1 MRWIVGIVGG
11 LVALVVIAV
20 VAVVALVNPNDYK
33 GLAIEQA
40 AKAGWELS
48 IDGDMSLAFWP
59 SLAIDLPATRV
70 ASTRAKQ
77 TISVQDAQVSI
88 AVWPL
93 ISAQR
98 VEASTLT
105 LVSPVI
111 EWDLDAALPG
121 AGSSAQ
127 NEASTGTGV
136 AGFAIGGVD
145 IQQGQIR
152 LYQGAELV
160 HDIAL
165 ERLTLGALAPD
176 TWVPIELAMDY
187 QAPGMAPLRQT
198 LTGDIKTDT
207 AFARIDV
214 RDLNSNTA
222 GIAVTGN
229 LAMVASP
236 LALSGRL
243 DVAEFNPTRVLA
255 DLGIALPAMQ
265 NPNALTRASFGL
277 TFDDQK
283 SMYARELMINF
294 DDTALAGEG
303 GLVSLT
309 PLKFNLQLSGDQ
321 LNVDDYLAAS
331 TDATDSGSDT
341 GASGSPLAAIAGID
355 GRIALAMGQLNASGL
370 TLTDVDTVAVIEDR
384 RIDVQRLNA
393 QGYDGTIAAKAVV
406 NGRSAIPSMSA
417 DLNLSSLQIQG
428 LLADLA
434 GYGDLSGIAEITGS
448 FTAEGANADAIMAS
462 LNGTSQG
469 QLVNGAL
476 KGLAIDSLICEGV
489 ATLVGG
495 QSKLAGGDSAFDA
508 MRFDSDIRNGV
519 ATFKTLNVGLAN
531 LQVSGTGSI
540 NLPAQLV
547 DMKLGAN
554 LSGDSAISGCK
565 VPGAL
570 AEATIPVACK
580 GGFSD
585 DPLTLCKLDSSG
597 MSQLLSASAKAK
609 AGARIEEEKAALKT
623 KVEAKKAEL
632 KDDAKAKLE
641 EKLGGALKGLF
652 K

>member
-33 GLAIEQA
+33 GVAIEQA

-105 LVSPVI
+105 LRSPVI

-121 AGSSAQ
+121 AESTAKTDP
-127 NEASTGTGV
+127 STGAGV

-176 TWVPIELAMDY
+176 TWVPIELVMDY

-198 LTGDIKTDT
+198 LTGDIKTDD
-207 AFARIDV
+207 AFARIEV
-214 RDLNSNTA
+214 RDLDSNTG

-236 LALSGRL
+236 LALSGSL
-243 DVAEFNPTRVLA
+243 KVAEFNPTRVLS

-283 SMYARELMINF
+283 SVYARELTINF

-321 LNVDDYLAAS
+321 LSVDDYLAVD
-331 TDATDSGSDT
+331 TDAADSGPDT

-448 FTAEGANADAIMAS
+448 FTAEGANAEAIMAS

-476 KGLAIDSLICEGV
+476 KGLAIDSLICEGM

-495 QSKLAGGDSAFDA
+495 QSKLAAGDSAFDA

-519 ATFKTLNVGLAN
+519 ATFNTLNVGLAN

-570 AEATIPVACK
+570 AEATIPLACK

-609 AGARIEEEKAALKT
+609 ASARIEEEKAALKT